1 MSYDVYY
8 ATGGGPLVLG
18 GADVWVNHWIDNIAP
33 HLKVKPKLLIH
44 RRRPI
49 LTKKQSVMF
58 DKTLD
63 KNEFHKSHVKLE
75 KKASKIVENFHE
87 KTEKYWKKPEKPEP
101 LESVWQG
108 DNPKEFEKVM
118 KGARRVHILHGYY
131 TPHKVIED
139 IKDNIH
145 SAVFHVSVQLSLK
158 ASFDLRLKQLKHF
171 AAYPQWEQSVAK
183 WSKNNV
189 WIGVSSDTPLHE
201 DKGIINIPNFYEF
214 KHNKELNDN
223 PTIGFTA
230 RIESR
235 KAPHFMDGHDS
246 LSFTSPKDL
255 DWWKGNCGHTF
266 DKTKLF
272 TYKSDNTERFFNRD
286 DWGISHSAHIYEPF
300 GYSIFQSVDYGKLPI
315 LSEDWCSDFEYPYRA
330 STKERFDEIVNI
342 IKKSTYEE
350 RNSHFRSLREYL
362 SKYDNKEEWVE
373 KYLRIYNG

>member
-145 SAVFHVSVQLSLK
+145 SAVLHVSVQLSLK
-158 ASFDLRLKQLKHF
+158 AAFDLRLKQLKHF

-189 WIGVSSDTPLHE
+189 WIGVSSDTPLH
-201 DKGIINIPNFYEF
+201 
-214 KHNKELNDN
+214 
-223 PTIGFTA
+223 
-230 RIESR
+230 
-235 KAPHFMDGHDS
+235 
-246 LSFTSPKDL
+246 
-255 DWWKGNCGHTF
+255 
-266 DKTKLF
+266 
-272 TYKSDNTERFFNRD
+272 
-286 DWGISHSAHIYEPF
+286 
-300 GYSIFQSVDYGKLPI
+300 
-315 LSEDWCSDFEYPYRA
+315 
-330 STKERFDEIVNI
+330 
-342 IKKSTYEE
+342 
-350 RNSHFRSLREYL
+350 
-362 SKYDNKEEWVE
+362 
-373 KYLRIYNG
+373 